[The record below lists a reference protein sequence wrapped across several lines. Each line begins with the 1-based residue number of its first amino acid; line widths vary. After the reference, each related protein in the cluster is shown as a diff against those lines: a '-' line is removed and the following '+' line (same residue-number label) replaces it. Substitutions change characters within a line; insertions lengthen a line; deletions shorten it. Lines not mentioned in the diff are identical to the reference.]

1 MLEMMPRR
9 RRAIGVGLT
18 IYGVMGLAAGALVLV
33 ATIGIAAGMR
43 PALENVDRQRDAV
56 VASLERGSASLEK
69 TAALIDDFA
78 GAVQNTSAIASEAAN
93 VSRRFADTL
102 GRLATTFGSFSVLGN
117 QPFGPLASDATQLA
131 EQLRGIAI
139 ELDALGSRSAS
150 SAATSRR
157 WRRTSGPRLPSSP
170 PWLPSSRPS
179 TSRKPPKPRSPGSWW
194 AFWSSSAW
202 LLVPA
207 VVALV
212 AGIALLRRR
221 ASGSA

>member
-1 MLEMMPRR
+1 MLEMMQRR

-18 IYGVMGLAAGALVLV
+18 VYGVMGLVAGAIVVV
-33 ATIGIAAGMR
+33 ATIGIAVGMR

-69 TAALIDDFA
+69 TAALIADSA
-78 GAVQNTSAIASEAAN
+78 GVVQNTSKIASEAAN

-102 GRLATTFGSFSVLGN
+102 SRLASTFGSFAVLGN

-139 ELDALGSRSAS
+139 ELDALGSRLGGISRDLPPL
-150 SAATSRR
+150 AADVGATATELGSVAAELAALDVPEAAEAAF
-157 WRRTSGPRLPSSP
+157 T
-170 PWLPSSRPS
+170 WLVVGVLFLV
-179 TSRKPPKPRSPGSWW
+179 T
-194 AFWSSSAW
+194 W

-207 VVALV
+207 VAALV
-212 AGIALLRRR
+212 AGIALLRRP
-221 ASGSA
+221 ASSPT